1 MYYIATMN
9 VLHAA
14 APRSAFSTGTST
26 GRQLRLRRTKAACR
40 AVLLALLFAVL
51 PAAAFAAGATSPVQ
65 SSGTGATDMTG
76 EDTAVPAGY
85 RGSYYTFALGFTG
98 SGNEAE
104 VLRKLDEAAR
114 HDEPVLLFAVTP
126 AADTAGSLLAVPIT
140 PEISLLGDSSGAQ
153 DLTTFSAE
161 TYGNARAT
169 LYYSDAPDWAI
180 RSQIA
185 TDVVPVPAGDD
196 AQRMAL
202 EMQGVRAGIYMDWSP
217 TERLQLSFGPEYG
230 TARNIPLLGNPNPAE
245 AEHGAGARFHFRWNF

>member
-169 LYYSDAPDWAI
+169 LYYSDAPDWV
-180 RSQIA
+180 S
-185 TDVVPVPAGDD
+185 
-196 AQRMAL
+196 
-202 EMQGVRAGIYMDWSP
+202 
-217 TERLQLSFGPEYG
+217 
-230 TARNIPLLGNPNPAE
+230 TAVEN
-245 AEHGAGARFHFRWNF
+245 